1 MEAKSALAYCQK
13 KYVKSLNGLSG
24 KKGKQ
29 INESF
34 LVLEQE
40 IKKLDHITQI
50 NLYSIT
56 TQLLESLINEP
67 HDAINPIDVFNLR
80 CQSILGAKYNTSYY
94 IALGLALI
102 GIACAAI
109 VTGGAIGIGI
119 GILAGLWQTPLIC
132 LASLMA
138 FEMPALG
145 VAALSVS
152 LGVGV
157 GVASGFLFFK
167 EPKIVTAKND
177 CIELVKE
184 SYLDDN
190 VDEIERSE
198 STHALDQ

>member
-1 MEAKSALAYCQK
+1 MEAKSALTYCQK
-13 KYVKSLNGLSG
+13 KYVKSLSGLSG

-40 IKKLDHITQI
+40 IKKLDPITQI

-56 TQLLESLINEP
+56 TQMIESLINDP

-94 IALGLALI
+94 ITLGLALI
-102 GIACAAI
+102 GIACAVL

-119 GILAGLWQTPLIC
+119 GILVGLWQTPLIC

-145 VAALSVS
+145 VAALSIS

-184 SYLDDN
+184 SYLKDY
-190 VDEIERSE
+190 VDEIDRSE
-198 STHALDQ
+198 STHTLDQ